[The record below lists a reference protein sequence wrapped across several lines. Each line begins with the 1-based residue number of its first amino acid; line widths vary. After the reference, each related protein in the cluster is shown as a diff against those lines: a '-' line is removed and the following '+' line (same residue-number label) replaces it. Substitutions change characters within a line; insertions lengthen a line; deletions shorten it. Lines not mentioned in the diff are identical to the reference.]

1 MKTIKLFSVL
11 TVVAMTLALC
21 SCQQSNTKADTEH
34 LPTAITQSSEKP
46 TVTPTTVAT
55 EILDF
60 KPDVDTTEK
69 STEQPTI
76 THSEH
81 QLLPLSIGNAVK
93 FDKITK
99 LSTFDKN
106 GKEVTSKGKVICS
119 AFESSLEVA
128 TPTEKCDVED
138 NTYIQIKAYDIKDN
152 LLCTFTFY
160 RSDYN
165 IVDTANGYFY
175 FTLNRQ
181 EFENIYKIYYKLN
194 GIDKN

>member
-1 MKTIKLFSVL
+1 MKTIKLFSAL
-11 TVVAMTLALC
+11 TVVSMTFALC

-46 TVTPTTVAT
+46 TATPTTVTT

-81 QLLPLSIGNAVK
+81 QLLPLSIGNAVR
-93 FDKITK
+93 FDKIAK

-106 GKEVTSKGKVICS
+106 GKEVSLEGKVLRS
-119 AFESSLEVA
+119 AFEASLEVA
-128 TPTEKCDVED
+128 TPTEKCTVED

-165 IVDTANGYFY
+165 IADTKDGYFY
-175 FTLNRQ
+175 FNLNRQ